1 MSNFTPTVSKQYE
14 FDGDTVNVVFSR
26 LLRKDML
33 TVLPIFLKLN
43 KAEEDTD
50 EYREGI
56 NDILNALADVLPNYV
71 SKFEGLDDAE
81 GNPIAIDQVVNEMYF
96 MSLCALIA
104 IDLIQE
110 SGVPGGND

>member
-71 SKFEGLDDAE
+71 VSLDGMNDKA
-81 GNPIAIDQVVNEMYF
+81 GKAITIDQVVNEMYF
-96 MSLCALIA
+96 MQLCALIA
-104 IDLIQE
+104 MDLIQE
-110 SGVPGGND
+110 SGVPGGNV